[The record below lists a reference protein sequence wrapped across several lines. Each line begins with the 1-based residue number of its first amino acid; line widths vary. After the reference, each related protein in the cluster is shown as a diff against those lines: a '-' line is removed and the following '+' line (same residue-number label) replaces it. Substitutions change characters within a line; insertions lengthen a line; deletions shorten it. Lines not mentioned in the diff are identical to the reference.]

1 MCTVQ
6 AQQWNDDCSQPA
18 LTCQAATQKNDDNEN
33 FTEKDY
39 LHMQKWTARPHISDW
54 ETSRLPVD
62 NSTSDSNVERSKNC
76 HIRLYTDSHLCRL
89 FKLFLKHL
97 TKNVKGPSF
106 GRAVTK
112 EVIYSTLEG
121 V

>member
-18 LTCQAATQKNDDNEN
+18 LTCQAATQNNDNNEN

-39 LHMQKWTARPHISDW
+39 LHMQKWTARPHISNW

-62 NSTSDSNVERSKNC
+62 NSTSDSNVERSKKIATSGFIRI
-76 HIRLYTDSHLCRL
+76 HIYADCLS
-89 FKLFLKHL
+89 
-97 TKNVKGPSF
+97 
-106 GRAVTK
+106 
-112 EVIYSTLEG
+112 YS
-121 V
+121 